1 MGRQRTVLMV
11 LALVMLV
18 VVFVK
23 GRHSGKEPAVAAFFV
38 PARPVGWVQV
48 GGMVGH
54 TGTYPVFDKNMTI
67 SVIKMAE
74 PLCWP
79 ALPLSTISDMLDNDS
94 ALALTIHCP
103 DKAGSGYAEV
113 HPLPA
118 QQRLVLGLPLSLSR
132 ASLEE
137 LALVPGI
144 GPVLADRIVQYRH
157 KNGDFTQIE
166 ELLLVEGVGEKT
178 LAKLSSFIKP

>member
-1 MGRQRTVLMV
+1 MGRQRAVLMV
-11 LALVMLV
+11 LATVMLAV
-18 VVFVK
+18 TFVK
-23 GRHSGKEPAVAAFFV
+23 GRHSGKEPVVAAFIV
-38 PARPVGWVQV
+38 PARPVGWGQV
-48 GGMVGH
+48 GGMVGYA
-54 TGTYPVFDKNMTI
+54 GTYPVFDKNMTI
-67 SVIKMAE
+67 SAIKMAD

-94 ALALTIHCP
+94 ALTLTIHCP

-113 HPLPA
+113 YPLPA

-132 ASLEE
+132 TSLEE

-144 GPVLADRIVQYRH
+144 GPVLADRIIQYRH

-178 LAKLSSFIKP
+178 LAKLSSFVKP